1 MSIQDKIRGSLIGGA
16 AGDALGYPVEFS
28 SYEGIVRKYGKQGI
42 TSYEKNPETGL
53 AELSDDT
60 QMTLFTATGLMLG
73 KTRGC
78 LRGIM
83 GPLESYCACA
93 YTTWYK
99 MQTGKPL
106 DGYEYSWL
114 RDVPEMGM
122 NRAPG
127 NTCMSVLGSWKDGPG
142 QGIANN
148 HSKGCGGI
156 MRVAPVA
163 LYLNRA
169 PIGKGDIK
177 RIDSL
182 GAAVAALTHGHPLGY
197 MPAAALV
204 HIINRIVYS
213 DMNVKEAVTDA
224 ISGMEELY
232 RGKPYIDDMTDL
244 MKRALELAGN
254 SNGDY
259 ENIRLLGEGWVAEET
274 LAIAI
279 YCAVRYQDDFSKAL
293 VAAVNHGGDSDS
305 TGAVTGNIAGAYLGY
320 ELMDEKWKKDLECS
334 DVILEI
340 ADDLY
345 NDCPMS
351 DEYDYG
357 TERWSEAWS
366 RKYIENH
373 AYTEEA

>member
-1 MSIQDKIRGSLIGGA
+1 MSIQDRIRGSLIGGA

-42 TSYEKNPETGL
+42 ISYEKNPETGL
-53 AELSDDT
+53 AEISDDT

-73 KTRGC
+73 MTRGH

-114 RDVPEMGM
+114 RDVPEMGKD
-122 NRAPG
+122 RAPG
-127 NTCMSVLGSWKDGPG
+127 NTCMSAIGSWKDAPG

-169 PIGKGDIK
+169 PKGKGDIK
-177 RIDSL
+177 RVDSL
-182 GAAVAALTHGHPLGY
+182 GADVAALTHGHPLGY

-213 DMNVKEAVTDA
+213 DMNVKDAVTDA
-224 ISGMEELY
+224 ITGVEELY
-232 RGKPYIDDMTDL
+232 RGKQYLDDMTSL
-244 MKRALELAGN
+244 MMLALELAGN
-254 SNGDY
+254 SYSDH
-259 ENIRLLGEGWVAEET
+259 ENIKLLGEGWVAEET

-293 VAAVNHGGDSDS
+293 AAAVNHGGDSDS
-305 TGAVTGNIAGAYLGY
+305 TGAVTGNISGAYLGY
-320 ELMDEKWKKDLECS
+320 ELMDEKWKEDLECS

-345 NDCPMS
+345 NDCPLR
-351 DEYDYG
+351 DYDYG
-357 TERWSEAWS
+357 TEPRSEAWS
-366 RKYIENH
+366 TKYVQNR
-373 AYTEEA
+373 AYTGED